1 MAMRAEA
8 AAAAELW
15 DEIRSVA
22 ARLSAED
29 LARATPC
36 ARWSVKDVLA
46 HMSGLQT
53 AWDGSGPQP
62 EPPAG
67 WTPPAELKGLD
78 AFTEVGVVAR
88 REWNLAQLLH
98 EIDLAKAGHV
108 ARLEQSDSDADAVG
122 PFGPT
127 TMAKLHGTRM
137 FDLWSHVQDIRLA
150 LGEKVDADASSA
162 AGQHGARH
170 VFTSLPV
177 VAAKRVGMT
186 DGQRLALRVHEPVPI
201 DGVLEVV
208 AGRAG
213 WAQGDA
219 PEPADRVEAAPGVL
233 ALLLAG
239 RRSPEDWRA
248 DGVLSWSG
256 ELGEAFVRR
265 ARIFG
270 S

>member
-15 DEIRSVA
+15 DEVRA
-22 ARLSAED
+22 MATRLTPAD

-62 EPPAG
+62 EPPPG
-67 WTPPAELKGLD
+67 WTPPAELSGLD

-88 REWNLAQLLH
+88 RDWNHAQLLH

-108 ARLEQSDSDADAVG
+108 ARLEQSDAETEAMG

-137 FDLWSHVQDIRLA
+137 FDLWTHVQDIRLA
-150 LGEKVDADASSA
+150 LGEKVEADASSA
-162 AGQHGARH
+162 AGQHGARY
-170 VFTSLPV
+170 VFAGLPA

-186 DGQRLALRVHEPVPI
+186 DGRRLALRVHEPVPI

-208 AGRAG
+208 EGRAV
-213 WAQGDA
+213 WAQDDA
-219 PEPADRVEAAPGVL
+219 SEPADRVEAAPGVL

-239 RRSPEDWRA
+239 RRSPEEWRA
-248 DGVLSWSG
+248 DGLLSWTG
-256 ELGEAFVRR
+256 ELGETFVRR

>member
-8 AAAAELW
+8 AATAELW
-15 DEIRSVA
+15 DEIRA
-22 ARLSAED
+22 LATRLSPGD
-29 LARATPC
+29 LARETPC
-36 ARWSVKDVLA
+36 PRWSVKDVLA

-62 EPPAG
+62 EPPAD
-67 WTPPAELKGLD
+67 WTVPAELNGLD

-88 REWNLAQLLH
+88 RDWNLAQLVH

-108 ARLEQSDSDADAVG
+108 ARLEQSDADADAMG

-127 TMAKLHGTRM
+127 TMGKLHGTRM

-150 LGEKVDADASSA
+150 LGEKVDADASSV

-170 VFTSLPV
+170 VFNSLPV
-177 VAAKRVGMT
+177 IAAKRVGLT
-186 DGQRLALRVHEPVPI
+186 EGQRLGVRVHEPVPI

-219 PEPADRVEAAPGVL
+219 AEPDDRVEAAPGVL

-239 RRSPEDWRA
+239 RRDPQEWRA
-248 DGVLSWSG
+248 DGLLSWSG

-265 ARIFG
+265 ARVFG
-270 S
+270 G